1 MSSLAQKMI
10 ADVNAETTARL
21 AAIEA
26 AAGRIEE
33 AETLAAT
40 LRSYGI
46 TTAKAKGFTG
56 STGVMCW
63 VLVFPD
69 TQADALRQALADAD
83 LRIKRI
89 EPDGNYNADIF
100 LDGLDIAISTS
111 TEIAAALQSTE
122 EPAHA

>member
-10 ADVNAETTARL
+10 DDVNAETTAKL

-26 AAGRIEE
+26 GAGKIEE

-40 LRSYGI
+40 LRSFGI
-46 TTAKAKGFTG
+46 ATAKAHGFAG
-56 STGVMCW
+56 STGAMCR

-69 TQADALRQALADAD
+69 TSVAALRQALSDAD
-83 LRIKRI
+83 LRIARI
-89 EPDGNYNADIF
+89 APDGGYNADIF
-100 LDGLDIAISTS
+100 LDGLDTAISTS
-111 TEIAAALQSTE
+111 ADIAAALQSAE